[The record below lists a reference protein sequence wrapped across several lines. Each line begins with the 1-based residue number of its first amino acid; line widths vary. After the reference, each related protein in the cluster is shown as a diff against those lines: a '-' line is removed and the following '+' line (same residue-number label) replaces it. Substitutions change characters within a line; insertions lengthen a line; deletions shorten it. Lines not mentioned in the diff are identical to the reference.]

1 MPLMEGDD
9 LWYGPRFR
17 RKQNPR
23 CKEDR
28 NEHGKDGT
36 ATRSVRAIDSRRF
49 ATLDRYIRFC
59 ERSVS
64 VDMLLDEA
72 RLRQNRNQSTQ
83 INR

>member
-1 MPLMEGDD
+1 MVRATFQTEAKSTLQGRPE
-9 LWYGPRFR
+9 RTR
-17 RKQNPR
+17 
-23 CKEDR
+23 EA
-28 NEHGKDGT
+28 GT